1 MGFYGRGGEFVPPDL
16 PMNWSMKVKIKQAL
30 VVFEMCK
37 IMFFDGVLFY
47 EGGSCPLSDNS

>member
-47 EGGSCPLSDNS
+47 EGGSCPLE